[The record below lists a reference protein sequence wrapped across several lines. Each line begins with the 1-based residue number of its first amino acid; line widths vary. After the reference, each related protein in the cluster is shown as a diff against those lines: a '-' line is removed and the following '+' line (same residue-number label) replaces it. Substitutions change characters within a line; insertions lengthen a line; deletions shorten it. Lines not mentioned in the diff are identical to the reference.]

1 MPRFF
6 FLPLC
11 VWNEIAIPNVVSLLR
26 LQHHARI
33 GRQVYRKH
41 GEKGFYLIISGNPL
55 NRSIDTA
62 RMKINEKNWW
72 LLKPVDGAVG
82 KGWPL
87 LGTVLLWSVFVVCV
101 CLATLNQ
108 YEFITHGRTPRD
120 HRVAVVRQ

>member
-1 MPRFF
+1 MLI
-6 FLPLC
+6 LP
-11 VWNEIAIPNVVSLLR
+11 LR

-33 GRQVYRKH
+33 GRQVYRKPPETW
-41 GEKGFYLIISGNPL
+41 GKRVLLEIIPRNPL

-87 LGTVLLWSVFVVCV
+87 MGTVLLWSVFVVCV
-101 CLATLNQ
+101 WPL
-108 YEFITHGRTPRD
+108 
-120 HRVAVVRQ
+120 